1 VKTKLQTVGLAA
13 LAATMAAFL
22 LTASGCQ
29 NSEAQTTAPAT
40 PATEAAAAPAKPS
53 PLEHGKYLVEN
64 VGLCADCH
72 TPRGPK
78 GEPDM
83 KLHLGGTMV
92 GFAPIGKVPDWRPF
106 APKIAGMP
114 SGWTRDHMIKFLETG
129 EKPGGIVCGPPMPPY
144 RFNHEDAIAVAEYLA
159 SLGKK

>member
-40 PATEAAAAPAKPS
+40 
-53 PLEHGKYLVEN
+53 
-64 VGLCADCH
+64 
-72 TPRGPK
+72 
-78 GEPDM
+78 
-83 KLHLGGTMV
+83 
-92 GFAPIGKVPDWRPF
+92 RPF